1 MSEHGVVIAMCQGT
15 KLLVVV
21 LSWASLVFC
30 HQGSLRA
37 KPEYKWL
44 VISISLCGKVGLHL
58 VRSLM
63 CPFGRREMV
72 F

>member
-1 MSEHGVVIAMCQGT
+1 MGWVMAMCQGT

-30 HQGSLRA
+30 HQGCLRA
-37 KPEYKWL
+37 KLEHECL
-44 VISISLCGKVGLHL
+44 VISISPCGKVDLHL
-58 VRSLM
+58 VKSLVY
-63 CPFGRREMV
+63 CFGRRQIV